1 MPFSAKFWLIFGVA
15 TIISLI
21 VTPISIKLAP
31 KLGIMDIPEDSRR
44 VHQKPIHAGQERSTK
59 GR

>member
-44 VHQKPIHAGQERSTK
+44 VHQKNYQDRKSVV
-59 GR
+59 